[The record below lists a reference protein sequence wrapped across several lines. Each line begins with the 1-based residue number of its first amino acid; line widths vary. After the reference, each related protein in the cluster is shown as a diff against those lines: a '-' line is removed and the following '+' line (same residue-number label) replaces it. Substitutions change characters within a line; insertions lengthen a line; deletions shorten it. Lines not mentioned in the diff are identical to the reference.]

1 MGSTSSTDDSDDDD
15 ELPAKKCGTR
25 RKRIAIPYDQQ
36 VMYDQQAMIGGVRNF
51 PLACKQSNGGTLTAR
66 SRCTMEKGASEPP
79 GSNCAPECRRHRLS
93 RGMW

>member
-1 MGSTSSTDDSDDDD
+1 MARTLDRSKELEMGSNSSSDDSDDDD

-51 PLACKQSNGGTLTAR
+51 PLACKQAQWRNPNCQSVPGVDG
-66 SRCTMEKGASEPP
+66 KGRAS
-79 GSNCAPECRRHRLS
+79 
-93 RGMW
+93 